1 MQWPLPT
8 RKPKLVAPPGACD
21 THIHFFDAKYP
32 KHPDGPTPAP
42 DATVDDYR
50 KLQGILGTQRVIV
63 VQANAYG
70 DDNRLTMDGVAALG
84 LDKARAVVVV
94 KPGVSDAEM
103 ERLTKAGAR
112 AVRFMC
118 VPGGHLKW
126 DVMDE
131 VFARV
136 RPFGWHG
143 TVQFDG
149 RDFVQHEAQLKRI
162 QGDYIIDHTGKFL
175 EPVAPDHDAFK
186 VLLQA
191 GGARQLLR
199 EAGRSLRDVQ
209 DRQAGVHGRGAAGQ
223 GTDQGSAGAH
233 DLGQQLAAQLG
244 HSRNPSRRIQHA
256 RPAAGLDAG
265 RGHPAQDAGGESGA
279 PVRVLIVIPERA
291 QAQSRDPAA
300 DAVSGS
306 RL

>member
-42 DATVDDYR
+42 DAPVGDYR
-50 KLQGILGTQRVIV
+50 KLQEILGTQRVIV

-131 VFARV
+131 VIARV
-136 RPFGWHG
+136 RPFGWHC

-149 RDFVQHEAQLKRI
+149 RDFVQHEAQLTRI
-162 QGDYIIDHTGKFL
+162 KGDYIIDHAGKFL
-175 EPVAPDHDAFK
+175 EPVVPDHDAFK
-186 VLLQA
+186 VLL
-191 GGARQLLR
+191 RL
-199 EAGRSLRDVQ
+199 V
-209 DRQAGVHGRGAAGQ
+209 GRGNCYVKL
-223 GTDQGSAGAH
+223 AGAYETSKTGKP
-233 DLGQQLAAQLG
+233 DYADVARLAKEL
-244 HSRNPSRRIQHA
+244 IK
-256 RPAAGLDAG
+256 AA
-265 RGHPAQDAGGESGA
+265 
-279 PVRVLIVIPERA
+279 PERMIWA
-291 QAQSRDPAA
+291 SNWPHNSATPETHPDESNMLDLLSDWMPDEATRRKTLVENPA
-300 DAVSGS
+300 
-306 RL
+306 RLYGF